1 MTAAAAHVLAYDV
14 GTTATKACLYRVGET
29 LELVD
34 AATAEYPLRVL
45 DGGGVEQDAEDWW
58 RAAASTTRALMG
70 RTALPPGGLR
80 GLAFCAQMQGLVL
93 VDRDGAVVR
102 PPMSYLDARATEE
115 LRRGLNT
122 GLLRVD
128 GMNAA
133 LALRWL
139 RIAGGLAATAKDPLW
154 KYHWVRCHEPA
165 AFARV
170 FRWLDVKDYLVAR
183 ATGRFTMG
191 PDSAHVTFLCDTR
204 PGRREGVAWHRGL
217 CKRLGVDAGHLPE
230 IVPATAQ
237 VGGLTA
243 AAAAALGLPQ
253 GLPVFGGGGDLS
265 LVPVGAG
272 SIERHDAHVY
282 IGTSGWVVVGV
293 DRRLVD
299 VGRRTAS
306 ILGAIPG
313 RYNFIAEQETAGAC
327 LRWVRDHLARDD
339 IGVYLDRPPA
349 DPEAEAA
356 RLYRLLDERVA
367 ETEPGAGGVLFAPWL
382 HGNRAPWDDPHA
394 RGMFFNLGLDTGK
407 RQLVRAV
414 LEGVAFHTRWLLE
427 SLERHVPPRT
437 ALRFAGGGARS
448 PVWAQILADVL
459 GRDIQTV
466 ARPQHAGAAGAAIV
480 AAVGLGLIGF
490 PDAARL
496 VLVERTSS
504 PRPPLRA
511 RYDHL
516 YAVFKRLYP
525 ANRRLF
531 RLLNHP
537 QQY

>member
-1 MTAAAAHVLAYDV
+1 VTPVPAHVLAYDV

-29 LELVD
+29 LQLVD

-58 RAAASTTRALMG
+58 RALASTTRSLLARSGPEM
-70 RTALPPGGLR
+70 AHLR

-93 VDRDGAVVR
+93 VDQAGMVVR
-102 PPMSYLDARATEE
+102 PPMSYLDARATAE
-115 LRRGLNT
+115 LQRGLHT
-122 GLLRVD
+122 GLVRVD

-154 KYHWVRCHEPA
+154 KYQWVKRHEPA

-204 PGRREGVAWHRGL
+204 PGNSVGWHLGL
-217 CKRLGVDAGHLPE
+217 CRRLGVDAGHLPE
-230 IVPATAQ
+230 IVPATAK

-243 AAAAALGLPQ
+243 AAAAALGLTE

-272 SIERHDAHVY
+272 SIQRHDCHVY
-282 IGTSGWVVVGV
+282 IGTSGWVVASV

-299 VGRRTAS
+299 VRRRTAS
-306 ILGAIPG
+306 ILGAVPG
-313 RYNFIAEQETAGAC
+313 HYNFIAEQETAGAC
-327 LRWVRDHLARDD
+327 LRWVRDHLARDE
-339 IGVYLDRPPA
+339 IGVYLREAAVAA
-349 DPEAEAA
+349 DAEAETA

-382 HGNRAPWDDPHA
+382 HGNRAPWDDPQA

-427 SLERHVPPRT
+427 SLEHHVPARP

-459 GRDIQTV
+459 GREIQTL
-466 ARPQHAGAAGAAIV
+466 AQPQHAGAAGAAIV
-480 AAVGLGLIGF
+480 TAIGLGLIPSF
-490 PDAARL
+490 ADAARL
-496 VLVERTSS
+496 IPVERRTP
-504 PRPPLRA
+504 PRPEHRA
-511 RYDHL
+511 RYDQL
-516 YAVFKRLYP
+516 YGVFKRLYP

-531 RLLNHP
+531 RLLNRP
-537 QQY
+537 Q